1 MRRVSLP
8 NDRDGTLMEQ
18 SWIMNMNWT
27 EIKAAWGDCDSGN
40 VFSRQVETF
49 ACRASLKGQR
59 DPWVQ
64 WYPSWRCHFHNHL
77 DSRTHQSQWQASRTH
92 TPTIMTKDATCIQMR
107 VEVRA
112 RQILQGAA
120 RPRGEIQPQSPLYHY
135 SKIGW
140 RWRHGKYSSVSE
152 LMGTAQG
159 ESRPDDVC
167 MWACVHCWQVCVYV
181 CEINSCIWFS
191 PFFSCL
197 HKRECACVCDART
210 GASQWSCAIQCSSPE
225 PSLSLFLCWDTINGS
240 SCKSAIAVS
249 SCCFASPFEPFL
261 GTVLGQHSGQKWPS
275 STSNF
280 TTRHRTQTIPLR
292 SAWLDPFALD
302 TSSAYWLMGLISESG
317 GALRHQSLSRP
328 YLFFRACDSLLRLIK
343 ESKFRQREQKR
354 KRAAE
359 RDESKKKKK
368 ACVRSKLLNFKWNSL
383 TGLSKSRSVV
393 A

>member
-1 MRRVSLP
+1 
-8 NDRDGTLMEQ
+8 MEQ

-49 ACRASLKGQR
+49 VCRASLKGQR

-64 WYPSWRCHFHNHL
+64 WYPSWRCHFHNHR

-112 RQILQGAA
+112 RQILQGDA

-140 RWRHGKYSSVSE
+140 RWRRGKYNSVSV
-152 LMGTAQG
+152 LMGTVQG

-181 CEINSCIWFS
+181 VKLTAVFGSAHFS
-191 PFFSCL
+191 PVYTRGSVHVFVMPQQERVSDHAQYSAVLLNHLCRCFSAGIQL
-197 HKRECACVCDART
+197 TAVA
-210 GASQWSCAIQCSSPE
+210 ASQPLPFQ
-225 PSLSLFLCWDTINGS
+225 
-240 SCKSAIAVS
+240 VV
-249 SCCFASPFEPFL
+249 FASPFEPFL
-261 GTVLGQHSGQKWPS
+261 DTVLERLKWPS

-354 KRAAE
+354 KRATE
-359 RDESKKKKK
+359 REESKKNIKRRVWGQNCSTSSGILWLVCLK
-368 ACVRSKLLNFKWNSL
+368 VDQL
-383 TGLSKSRSVV
+383 
-393 A
+393 